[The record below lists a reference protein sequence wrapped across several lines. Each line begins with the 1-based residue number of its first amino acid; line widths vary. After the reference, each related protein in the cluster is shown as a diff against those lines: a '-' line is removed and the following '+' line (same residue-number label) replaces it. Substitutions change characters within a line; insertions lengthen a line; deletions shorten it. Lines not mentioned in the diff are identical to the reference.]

1 MMRFE
6 SPGMPGAVSRFN
18 LLTVSRSK
26 SKVRE
31 GWDSLAGNYQFVH
44 FRFIYNIYQTTAGY
58 SHLDFYL
65 LGCISLKS

>member
-6 SPGMPGAVSRFN
+6 GPGMPGAVSRFN

-31 GWDSLAGNYQFVH
+31 GWDSLAGNYQFVS
-44 FRFIYNIYQTTAGY
+44 FRIYIQ
-58 SHLDFYL
+58 HLPNYCWL
-65 LGCISLKS
+65 LPSRLLSSGLY